1 MKIMAIAD
9 IESKNLWDYYTAEKL
24 EGVDLI
30 ISCGD
35 LDPRYLSFLATVSH
49 APVYYIHGNHDDKY
63 EQIPPD
69 GCISIEDDI
78 LVYEGVRILG
88 LGGSVKYRPGTWQ
101 FDQDQM
107 NHRIWK
113 IRHKLRKHGGFDI
126 LVGHAPARYIG
137 DGDDL
142 PHMGFTGFTKLLDK
156 YKPRYFLHGHVH
168 PNYSREYKQLKA
180 YGDTLIINAYKEY
193 PFIYETEWEEQY
205 PRLTPITLKDKQ
217 G

>member
-1 MKIMAIAD
+1 MRILTISD
-9 IESKNLWDYYTAEKL
+9 IESKSLWDYFQPEKL
-24 EGVDLI
+24 EGVDII

-35 LDPRYLSFLATVSH
+35 LDPRYLSFLATMSH
-49 APVYYIHGNHDDKY
+49 APVYYVHGNHDDKY
-63 EQIPPD
+63 TRIPPD
-69 GCISIEDDI
+69 GCIPIEDDI

-88 LGGSVKYRPGTWQ
+88 LGGSLKYRPGTWQ

-107 NHRIWK
+107 NRRILKMHHK
-113 IRHKLRKHGGFDI
+113 IRKHGGFDI

-142 PHMGFTGFTKLLDK
+142 PHMGFTAFTHLLEK

-168 PNYSREYKQLKA
+168 PNYSREYKRFKA
-180 YGDTLIINAYKEY
+180 YKDTLIINAYEKY
-193 PFIYETEWEEQY
+193 FFDYETEWEKQY
-205 PRLTPITLKDKQ
+205 PKLTPITLEDKQ